1 MGIRELLR
9 RFKMKSVQAEYEDGR
24 PRSVDNVDAMAA
36 AAANR
41 SIDPM
46 GGQHGAVPPNYVK
59 IDDGR
64 PRH

>member
-1 MGIRELLR
+1 MGIRDLLR

-24 PRSVDNVDAMAA
+24 PRSVDNVDAMAS

-41 SIDPM
+41 SIDPTSGM
-46 GGQHGAVPPNYVK
+46 RGAIPPNYVK
-59 IDDGR
+59 TDDGR